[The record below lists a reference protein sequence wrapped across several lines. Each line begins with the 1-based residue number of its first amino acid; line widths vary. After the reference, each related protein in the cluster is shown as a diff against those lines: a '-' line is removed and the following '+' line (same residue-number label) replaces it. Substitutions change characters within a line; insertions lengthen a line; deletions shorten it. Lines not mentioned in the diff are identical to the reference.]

1 MKKGLALTLII
12 AHVMAVF
19 HFTVPYLSY
28 FANFSYFA
36 TELCINQ
43 DNPELNC
50 NGACQLDKM
59 LHHQHHQKKDAAS
72 HHVDRTPKIDFLFQ
86 ETTVSNRPSTTS
98 FQFYGDGK
106 DKMISLWQA
115 EPSSTPPQLA

>member
-1 MKKGLALTLII
+1 MKKGLALILIF
-12 AHVMAVF
+12 AHMVAVF

-43 DNPELNC
+43 NNSELDC

-59 LHHQHHQKKDAAS
+59 LHHQHQQKKDAAS
-72 HHVDRTPKIDFLFQ
+72 HHVDRAPKVDFFFQ
-86 ETTVSNRPSTTS
+86 KTTVSNRPSVTGS
-98 FQFYGDGK
+98 QFYRAK
-106 DKMISLWQA
+106 EDKMVSLWQA
-115 EPSSTPPQLA
+115 EPSSPPPQLA